1 MILLDEQLLVRLDS
15 IIQILATAETARAS
29 DMAQIQETI
38 QTVSSGT
45 TDLLILVACFCG
57 ILVVLKVFFPDWRK

>member
-1 MILLDEQLLVRLDS
+1 MIHLDEQLLVRLDS
-15 IIQILATAETARAS
+15 IIEILATAETARAS

-45 TDLLILVACFCG
+45 TDLLVLVACFCG
-57 ILVVLKVFFPDWRK
+57 ILVVLKIFFPDWRK

>member
-1 MILLDEQLLVRLDS
+1 MDEQLLVRLDN
-15 IIQILATAETARAS
+15 IIEILATAETARAT

-45 TDLLILVACFCG
+45 TDLLVLVACCCG

>member
-1 MILLDEQLLVRLDS
+1 MNEQLLVRLDN
-15 IIQILATAETARAS
+15 IIEILATAETARAS

-38 QTVSSGT
+38 QAVSSGT
-45 TDLLILVACFCG
+45 TDLLVLVACFCG

>member
-1 MILLDEQLLVRLDS
+1 MIHLDEQLLVRLDS
-15 IIQILATAETARAS
+15 IIEILATAETARAT

-45 TDLLILVACFCG
+45 TDLLVIVACFCG
-57 ILVVLKVFFPDWRK
+57 ILVVLKIFFPDWRK

>member
-1 MILLDEQLLVRLDS
+1 MHEQLLVRLDN
-15 IIQILATAETARAS
+15 IIEILATAETARAS
-29 DMAQIQETI
+29 DMAKIQETI

-45 TDLLILVACFCG
+45 TDLLVLVACFCG

>member
-1 MILLDEQLLVRLDS
+1 MIHLDEQLLVRLDS
-15 IIQILATAETARAS
+15 IIEILATAETARAT

-45 TDLLILVACFCG
+45 TDLLVLVACFCG
-57 ILVVLKVFFPDWRK
+57 ILVVLKIFFPDWRK

>member
-15 IIQILATAETARAS
+15 IIEILATAETARAT

-38 QTVSSGT
+38 QAVSSGT
-45 TDLLILVACFCG
+45 TDLLVLVACFCG
-57 ILVVLKVFFPDWRK
+57 ILVVLKIFFPDWRK

>member
-1 MILLDEQLLVRLDS
+1 MISLDEQLLVRLDS
-15 IIQILATAETARAS
+15 IIEILATAETARAT

-45 TDLLILVACFCG
+45 IDLLVLVACFCG
-57 ILVVLKVFFPDWRK
+57 ILVVLKIFFPDWRK